1 MKKVLTFGVFDY
13 FHLGHLRL
21 FKNCKKH
28 GDYLIVAVQH
38 GDQILKYKPD
48 AKVLYTTEERME
60 LVSALRD
67 VDEVIVYHDAGVDF
81 LLDKDFDVLILGGD
95 QVAERWQ
102 NMERWCKEN
111 GKEVYQIGRTE
122 GICSSDIKKSL
133 AK

>member
-21 FKNCKKH
+21 FKNCKKY

-102 NMERWCKEN
+102 NMEKWCKEN
-111 GKEVYQIGRTE
+111 SKEVYRIGRTE